1 MPAIVAA
8 HPMTMF
14 ASMDPRTLSYV
25 AKACAGE
32 QLTGYPH
39 VLVQRACTDSRAVRG
54 GDIFFA
60 LSGDKFDGHDFLK
73 EVMGKDAAA
82 VVVNRQRLPVPPL
95 TCAVIAVENTRQA
108 LARFAAEYRN
118 DFTLPTIAVAGS
130 NGKTTTKELIAA
142 VLRQKLSTLWSE
154 ASFNNDIG
162 VPLTLLRLEQH
173 HEAAVFEVGTNHP
186 GELAPLVAM
195 IQPQL
200 GVITSI
206 GREHLEFFGDV
217 NGVAQEEGWLA
228 ELLPRT
234 GKLFLNGDTSCIEQV
249 AQRCRAA
256 VVRIGFGEKND
267 WRISS
272 VRVDERGSNFS
283 VAAPNAEF
291 SGEYRV
297 NLLGRHQAI
306 NATLAIAVGAELGLA
321 RDEIRRGLASCDS
334 PKMRLQV
341 SESNGVQ
348 FLNDAYNA
356 NADSMLAALQTL
368 HEFPC
373 RGRRIAVLGDMAEL
387 GEHSVE
393 AHAEVGRKTAE
404 LGAIQLVTV
413 GKMAS
418 LTADAAREAGLR
430 DVTECRDVV
439 EATTALKKIARE
451 GDVIL
456 LKASRVTGLER
467 VSESLS

>member
-1 MPAIVAA
+1 M
-8 HPMTMF
+8 MMF
-14 ASMDPRTLSYV
+14 ASMDPRTLQYI
-25 AKACAGE
+25 ARACAGE
-32 QLTGYPH
+32 QLTGSPD
-39 VLVQRACTDSRAVRG
+39 VLVRRVCTDSRAVRA

-82 VVVNRQRLPVPPL
+82 VVVARQRLPVPPL
-95 TCAVIAVENTRQA
+95 TCAIIAVENTRQA
-108 LARFAAEYRN
+108 LARFAAEYRH
-118 DFTLPTIAVAGS
+118 DFKLPAIAVGGS
-130 NGKTTTKELIAA
+130 NGKTTTKELIAS
-142 VLRQKLSTLWSE
+142 VLRQKLSTVWSE

-162 VPLTLLRLEQH
+162 VPLTLLRLESH

-195 IQPQL
+195 IQPQY

-217 NGVAQEEGWLA
+217 DGVAQEEGWLS
-228 ELLPRT
+228 ELLPIA
-234 GKLFLNGDTSCIEQV
+234 GKLFLNGDTPLADAV
-249 AQRCRAA
+249 AKRCRGT
-256 VVRIGFGEKND
+256 VVRVGFEDRNE
-267 WRISS
+267 WRICN
-272 VRVDERGSNFS
+272 VRLDDRGAQFNIC
-283 VAAPNAEF
+283 APDAKF

-297 NLLGRHQAI
+297 NLLGRHQVA
-306 NATLAIAVGAELGLA
+306 NATLAIAAGAELGLRA
-321 RDEIRRGLASCDS
+321 DEIRRGLISCQ
-334 PKMRLQV
+334 PPRMRLQI
-341 SESNGVQ
+341 SETNGVRI
-348 FLNDAYNA
+348 LNDAYNA

-368 HEFPC
+368 NDFPC
-373 RGRRIAVLGDMAEL
+373 AGRRIAVLGDMAEL
-387 GEHSVE
+387 GEHSAA

-404 LGAIQLVTV
+404 LGVSGLVTV

-418 LTADAAREAGLR
+418 LTARAAREAGLR

-439 EATTALKKIARE
+439 EAAAAVKSLARE

-467 VSESLS
+467 LSECLS